1 MPRHAAVMIAPA
13 LPAMRQGTMPRQ
25 PEVNDLAEQVQ
36 VHGPGFARRSAM
48 RPVTPVLA
56 VHGGAGALARGGGG
70 RRRAAHRAALAAAL
84 RAGQALLAGG
94 GSAVDA
100 VIAAVA
106 ILEDSAPFNAGRGS
120 VFTAAG
126 THELDAAV
134 MDGATGRAGSVAG
147 VSRIKNP
154 VLAAALV
161 MRHSPWVM
169 LCGAGAERF
178 AADHGARMVDPPYF
192 STRSRQQQLKQ
203 AQAHQRVELDHDG
216 AARTRAHDEKDR
228 TSYGTVGAVALDA
241 AGNLAAATSTG
252 GLTNKPPG
260 RIGDSP
266 IIGAGTYA
274 ENASVAVSTTGVG
287 EVFMRTVAAHDIAA
301 LVRYGNRSARKA
313 AEEVILRKL
322 PEAGGRGG
330 AIVLDRRGHLAL
342 VFNTEGMY
350 RGAIRGNGK
359 PKVDV

>member
-1 MPRHAAVMIAPA
+1 
-13 LPAMRQGTMPRQ
+13 MRR
-25 PEVNDLAEQVQ
+25 
-36 VHGPGFARRSAM
+36 
-48 RPVTPVLA
+48 VTPVLA
-56 VHGGAGALARGGGG
+56 VHGGAGALARGGRGG
-70 RRRAAHRAALAAAL
+70 RHAAHRAALAAAL

-134 MDGATGRAGSVAG
+134 MDGATGHAGSVAG
-147 VSRIKNP
+147 VARIRNP

-161 MRHSPWVM
+161 MRESQWVM

-178 AADHGARMVDPPYF
+178 AAEHGARMVEPAYF
-192 STRSRQQQLKQ
+192 ATRSRLQQLKR
-203 AQAHQRVELDHDG
+203 AQAHRRVELDHDG
-216 AARTRAHDEKDR
+216 AARTRARNGKKG

-260 RIGDSP
+260 RVGDSP

-301 LVRYGNRSARKA
+301 LVRYGSRSARKA

-330 AIVLDRRGHLAL
+330 AIVLDRRGHLAM

-350 RGAIRGNGK
+350 RGAVRGNGK
-359 PKVDV
+359 PKVEV

>member
-1 MPRHAAVMIAPA
+1 MNPLGRGAIPII
-13 LPAMRQGTMPRQ
+13 
-25 PEVNDLAEQVQ
+25 
-36 VHGPGFARRSAM
+36 
-48 RPVTPVLA
+48 LA
-56 VHGGAGALARGGGG
+56 VHGGAGALGRGRQG
-70 RRRAAHRAALAAAL
+70 RRHAAHRAALATAL

-106 ILEDSAPFNAGRGS
+106 ALEDLPPFNAGHGA

-134 MDGATGRAGSVAG
+134 MDGTTGRAGSVAA
-147 VSRIKNP
+147 VTRIRNP
-154 VLAAALV
+154 VAAAALV

-178 AADHGARMVDPPYF
+178 AADHGARMVDPAYF
-192 STRSRQQQLKQ
+192 FTRARHEQLERARKG
-203 AQAHQRVELDHDG
+203 HSIELDHDG
-216 AARTRAHDEKDR
+216 AARAQPRDAGDGTV
-228 TSYGTVGAVALDA
+228 YGTVGAVALDA

-266 IIGAGTYA
+266 VIGAGTYA
-274 ENASVAVSTTGVG
+274 DNASVAVSATGVG
-287 EVFMRTVAAHDIAA
+287 EVFMRVVAAHDIAA
-301 LVRYGNRSARKA
+301 LVRYQGRSARAA
-313 AEEVILRKL
+313 AEEVILRKI
-322 PEAGGRGG
+322 PSAGGRGG
-330 AIVLDRRGHLAL
+330 AIVLDRRGNLAM

-359 PKVDV
+359 PEIDI

>member
-1 MPRHAAVMIAPA
+1 
-13 LPAMRQGTMPRQ
+13 
-25 PEVNDLAEQVQ
+25 
-36 VHGPGFARRSAM
+36 M

-56 VHGGAGALARGGGG
+56 VHGGAGALARGGRS
-70 RRRAAHRAALAAAL
+70 RRHAAHRAALAAAL

-100 VIAAVA
+100 VITAVA
-106 ILEDSAPFNAGRGS
+106 VLEDSAPFNAGRGS

-161 MRHSPWVM
+161 MRYSPWVM

-178 AADHGARMVDPPYF
+178 AADHGAAMVDPPYF
-192 STRSRQQQLKQ
+192 STRSRLQQLKQ
-203 AQAHQRVELDHDG
+203 AQAHQRAELDHDG
-216 AARTRAHDEKDR
+216 AARTRARGEKNR

-260 RIGDSP
+260 RVGDSP

-301 LVRYGNRSARKA
+301 LVRYASRSARKA
-313 AEEVILRKL
+313 AQEVILRKL

-330 AIVLDRRGHLAL
+330 AIVLDRRGHLAM

-359 PKVDV
+359 PEVEV